1 MKMRGGFFL
10 TLALGFVL
18 SGCASSGGGTTG
30 ATTPATTTP
39 AGTGGNLLAQGA
51 RPRDTDNTEAAEDAL
66 GEAQDAQEAGNA
78 AVAQAQYQAALQA
91 AQAAITEDPTN
102 PLAYRLAGYA
112 ALGAGDHAA
121 AAQYFDDAVA
131 RRPVYEL
138 DINPAR
144 ENGYIDA
151 FGLAIPLLQ
160 AGQYLEA
167 AEHLEDA
174 NTIYPNR
181 GEAIITL
188 AQIYAQEGQ
197 HELALERIDAAMAF
211 LDSDVMADVD
221 SATAAQWRSDG
232 AGLLQMKGQV
242 YVAMGRYD
250 EAVQVYRQVAAEDPN
265 NLSVVQDIAAIL
277 MTTGREDA
285 AMVVYDELMSR
296 PNLSAPDFYRI
307 GVGFYNAS
315 DYGRAAEAFGRG
327 VGISSRDRD
336 GIEMWARSLQLDSA
350 YTEVPA
356 VARRWAELD
365 PSNQNAIII
374 LAQAINFGGDAQ
386 AAAAAMRQMESLLV
400 TVDDLELRRG
410 VGSAVVSGSVANRS
424 LQPGDR
430 VTLTF
435 TFYTDSGQALGTATH
450 TATVQGVGEKQV
462 FQVEFQSTQPVGGY
476 GYALVRG

>member
-10 TLALGFVL
+10 TLALGFLL
-18 SGCASSGGGTTG
+18 SGCASSGGGTSG
-30 ATTPATTTP
+30 ATTTATGP
-39 AGTGGNLLAQGA
+39 SGSGANLLAQGA

-78 AVAQAQYQAALQA
+78 EAARAQYQAALQA
-91 AQAAITEDPTN
+91 AQAAITEDATN
-102 PLAYRLAGYA
+102 PLGYRLAGYA
-112 ALGAGDHAA
+112 AVGLQDYAA
-121 AAQYFDDAVA
+121 AAEYFDEAVT
-131 RRPVYEL
+131 RRPVYDL
-138 DINPAR
+138 DINPTR
-144 ENGYIDA
+144 ENAYIDA

-160 AGQYLEA
+160 NGQYLEA

-174 NTIYPNR
+174 HTIYPNR
-181 GEAIITL
+181 AEAIITL
-188 AQIYAQEGQ
+188 SQIYAQEGR

-211 LDSDVMADVD
+211 LASDRMADVD
-221 SATAAQWRSDG
+221 SATAAQWRTDG

-242 YVAMGRYD
+242 YVAMGRFD

-265 NLSVVQDIAAIL
+265 NLNVVQDIAAIL
-277 MTTGREDA
+277 MTTGREDE
-285 AMVVYDELMSR
+285 AMVVYNELMSR
-296 PNLSAPDFYRI
+296 PGLTAQDFYRI

-315 DYGRAAEAFGRG
+315 DYGRAADAFGRG
-327 VGISSRDRD
+327 VQISSRDRD

-356 VARRWAELD
+356 VARRWMELD
-365 PSNQNAIII
+365 PSSQNAIII

-386 AAAAAMRQMESLLV
+386 GAAAAMRQMESLLV

-410 VGSAVVSGSVANRS
+410 AGSATVSGSVANRS

-435 TFYTDSGQALGTATH
+435 TFYSDSGQALGTATH
-450 TATVQGVGEKQV
+450 QATVQGVGEKQV
-462 FQVEFQSTQPVGGY
+462 FQVDFQSTQPVGGY
-476 GYALVRG
+476 GYTLTRG

>member
-1 MKMRGGFFL
+1 MKMRGGLFL
-10 TLALGFVL
+10 TLAFGLLL
-18 SGCASSGGGTTG
+18 SGCASGGGGTTAATPVTTAPSGSG
-30 ATTPATTTP
+30 A
-39 AGTGGNLLAQGA
+39 NLLAQGA
-51 RPRDTDNTEAAEDAL
+51 RPRETDNTDAAEEAL
-66 GEAQDAQEAGNA
+66 GEAQEAQGAGNA
-78 AVAQAQYQAALQA
+78 GVAQAQYQAALQA

-121 AAQYFDDAVA
+121 AAGYFDEAVT

-138 DINPAR
+138 DITPAR

-160 AGQYLEA
+160 AGQYMEA
-167 AEHLEDA
+167 TEHLEAA

-181 GEAIITL
+181 AEAIITL
-188 AQIYAQEGQ
+188 SQIYAQEGQ

-211 LDSDVMADVD
+211 LGSDRMADVD
-221 SATAAQWRSDG
+221 SATAAQWRTDG

-242 YVAMGRYD
+242 YVAMGRFD

-265 NLSVVQDIAAIL
+265 NLNVVQDIAAIL
-277 MTTGREDA
+277 MTTGREDE
-285 AMVVYDELMSR
+285 AMVVYNELLSR
-296 PNLSAPDFYRI
+296 PGLTAADFYRI

-315 DYGRAAEAFGRG
+315 DYERAADAFGRG
-327 VGISSRDRD
+327 VGVSSRDRD

-350 YTEVPA
+350 YAAAQP
-356 VARRWAELD
+356 VARRWMELD

-374 LAQAINFGGDAQ
+374 LAQAINYGGDAQ
-386 AAAAAMRQMESLLV
+386 GAAAAMRQIESLLV

-424 LQPGDR
+424 IQPGDR

-435 TFYTDSGQALGTATH
+435 TFYSDSGQALGTATH
-450 TATVQGVGEKQV
+450 QATVQGVGQKQV

-476 GYALVRG
+476 GYTLVRG